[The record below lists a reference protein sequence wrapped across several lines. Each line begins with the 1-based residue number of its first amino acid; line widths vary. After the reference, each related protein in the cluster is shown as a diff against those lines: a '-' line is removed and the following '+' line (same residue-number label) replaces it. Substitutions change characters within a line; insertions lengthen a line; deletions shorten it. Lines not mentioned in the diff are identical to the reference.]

1 MQPAPASVS
10 ICKKCGVVAPA
21 RGSACDVCRQPL
33 QQVRTSAPPL
43 PPDQSWVA
51 LRCGFTCNSCKFLAP
66 LDSLDA
72 DGAVECAHC
81 GLRQRFE
88 VTAWRPALEL
98 AHSVGDLA
106 GPQPEGKNPHPA
118 LWIGSDNPFVAVGD
132 TKTFE
137 HTNVATLSMD
147 ATPGHPVCE
156 KCGEPRHVLLT
167 GPGTCQTRCPAC
179 GDQATYAVSDAAR
192 HLYGGV
198 LAVVSD
204 DHRNDRPKATSNTT
218 AAGVMALNCPSC
230 GAPLTLEG
238 TTSIQTC
245 NYCKTSCVVPHRS
258 LSRALNAQVEPAI
271 WWVLMR
277 GISPKRAE
285 LLSPDN
291 KQGEAKAAAIKLLKG
306 AGAAR
311 PLGDAPGVY
320 EAPEIKGWNVP
331 QMLFT
336 MAVAA
341 VALVIAFV
349 VTRFIPIQVP

>member
-1 MQPAPASVS
+1 MQAAPVSVS

-21 RGSACDVCRQPL
+21 RGTACDVCRQPL
-33 QQVRTSAPPL
+33 QVTRAPAPAL
-43 PPDQSWVA
+43 PPDQTWVA
-51 LRCGFTCNSCKFLAP
+51 MRCGFTCNSCKFLAP

-88 VTAWRPALEL
+88 VGVWRPALEL

-118 LWIGSDNPFVAVGD
+118 VWIGSDNPFARIGD
-132 TKTFE
+132 TATFE
-137 HTNVATLSMD
+137 HTNINAVSLD
-147 ATPGHPVCE
+147 AAPGHPVCE
-156 KCGEPRHVLLT
+156 KCGEPRHVLLS
-167 GPGTCQTRCPAC
+167 GPGACQTRCPSC
-179 GDQATYAVSDAAR
+179 GDQATYAISDASR
-192 HLYGGV
+192 QLYGGV

-204 DHRNDRPKATSNTT
+204 DHRSDRPKASTNTT

-238 TTSIQTC
+238 NTSVQTC
-245 NYCKTSCVVPHRS
+245 AYCKTSCVVPHRS
-258 LSRALNAQVEPAI
+258 LSRALHVAVEPAI

-285 LLSPDN
+285 LLRHDK
-291 KQGEAKAAAIKLLKG
+291 KQGETTVQAIKLLKG
-306 AGAAR
+306 VTGPKA
-311 PLGDAPGVY
+311 LGEAPGVY
-320 EAPEIKGWNVP
+320 EAPEIKGWNFA

-341 VALVIAFV
+341 VALLIAFV
-349 VTRFIPIQVP
+349 VTRFLDIKF